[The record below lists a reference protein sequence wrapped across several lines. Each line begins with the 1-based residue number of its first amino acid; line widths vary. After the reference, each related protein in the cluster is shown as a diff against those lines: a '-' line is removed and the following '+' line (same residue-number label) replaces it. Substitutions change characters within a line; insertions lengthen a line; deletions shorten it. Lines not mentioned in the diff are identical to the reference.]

1 MELINNIWIALSTP
15 NELNTFLFTFPLV
28 FIEAYLFMSFFLVIL
43 GITHLENK
51 NYYIQLSQ

>member
-28 FIEAYLFMSFFLVIL
+28 FIEAYLFMSFF
-43 GITHLENK
+43 
-51 NYYIQLSQ
+51 